1 MKGINDKVAIVRAT
15 LSEPLGL
22 GDFMANDEDGVGFVG
37 DVSRHVRAQ
46 RERWAREM
54 ADREARCARPAKDEA
69 TANVADSHV
78 ARVVVDGRRL
88 RFGYGIERQVTKGH
102 LPLAALR
109 ACEKFRLDWEA
120 ANKGGAVAV
129 IDPMRVR
136 VDSSVRNWETTGGR
150 VDAPA
155 AFRAACAKIGAE
167 RSVEVFVAVHCIC
180 EGKLLKDAAG
190 VIAAKGGSGD
200 PRAVTAMLV
209 EAARK
214 LVEHYRPQPAER
226 GA

>member
-1 MKGINDKVAIVRAT
+1 MKELDKGAGSGVA
-15 LSEPLGL
+15 L
-22 GDFMANDEDGVGFVG
+22 GDFLASDEDGVGFVG
-37 DVSRHVRAQ
+37 DAYGRVRAQ

-54 ADREARCARPAKDEA
+54 ADKAARLARPVKDEA

-102 LPLAALR
+102 LPVAALR

-120 ANKGGAVAV
+120 ANKGGAIAV

-136 VDSSVRNWETTGGR
+136 VDSSVRNYETTGGR
-150 VDAPA
+150 VDMPVF
-155 AFRAACAKIGAE
+155 FRAACAAIGPE
-167 RSVEVFVAVHCIC
+167 RSAQVFVAVHCIC

-190 VIAAKGGSGD
+190 VLAAKGFDGD
-200 PRAVTAMLV
+200 PRKVTAMLV
-209 EAARK
+209 EAARR
-214 LVEHYRPQPAER
+214 LVAHYKPQPATRE
-226 GA
+226 GLTD